1 MKDHELYIDL
11 IVNEKIRRE
20 NIQREY
26 DSERQLQ
33 LEIPQNS
40 YLQKEVKEDVKPR
53 RVIIIEI

>member
-1 MKDHELYIDL
+1 MKDRELYIDL
-11 IVNEKIRRE
+11 IVNEKIRKE

-26 DSERQLQ
+26 ESERQLQ

-40 YLQKEVKEDVKPR
+40 YLPKEVKEDVEPR

>member
-33 LEIPQNS
+33 LEIPQNN
-40 YLQKEVKEDVKPR
+40 YLRKEVKEDVEPR